1 MRSIRRMFSVGATA
15 LVLGAGLMAGS
26 SGTAQA
32 APSDCTGGAAGF
44 TDIPDSLSG
53 RGVAGA
59 GALSIDFPANVPYA
73 VASYAM
79 QTGNVGGREMGW
91 GVLSTS
97 SSIWG
102 PGAVG
107 SVWMD
112 VTNDGKNSWIQCGP
126 FSVSSG
132 GARITTAAYPT
143 SSSAS
148 RAFRVCAQVT
158 TPVHH
163 SGITCTPW
171 W

>member
-1 MRSIRRMFSVGATA
+1 MHSIRRIFSVGAAA
-15 LVLGAGLMAGS
+15 LMLGAGLVVGS
-26 SGTAQA
+26 SGAAQA
-32 APSDCTGGAAGF
+32 EPSDCTGGANGF

-59 GALSIDFPANVPYA
+59 GAVIADFGGRPWA
-73 VASYAM
+73 VASYGM
-79 QTGNVGGREMGW
+79 HTGTVGGRQMGW

-97 SSIWG
+97 SSTWG
-102 PGAVG
+102 AGAIGV
-107 SVWMD
+107 VWMD

-126 FSVSSG
+126 FTTTAS
-132 GARITTAAYPT
+132 GARITTPAYPT
-143 SSSAS
+143 SNSAS

-158 TPVHH
+158 SASPQ